1 MRIALL
7 GDLMLGR
14 SVSDAIAAHGPGYVW
29 GDTLPVLESADL
41 RIANLECPISERGHP
56 QRKWYTFRASLTAAR
71 ALVAGGIDCVS
82 LANNHAL
89 DYGEEALADTLRAL
103 DEAGVAHAGAGMDL
117 DQAMKP
123 ALLERG
129 GLRVAVAA
137 LTDNMPSWAARTRR
151 PGVHHVPLWSMPERV
166 HALRRKPLLGPLFD
180 AASELQA
187 VLRSRQ
193 ILAQLRR
200 TLALTDAADFVVLSC
215 HAGPNFCERPRPA
228 FRRFARAALQ
238 GGAHVLHGHSAH
250 VVQGIERVAGRPA
263 LYDTGD
269 FVDDYRVRRERND
282 RSFLFL
288 LDVDAAAKRT
298 TRVTAVP
305 VSIAR
310 CQVNLAPEPLA
321 AEICARMTRLCAAL
335 GTETAREGSG
345 LAVEL

>member
-1 MRIALL
+1 
-7 GDLMLGR
+7 
-14 SVSDAIAAHGPGYVW
+14 
-29 GDTLPVLESADL
+29 
-41 RIANLECPISERGHP
+41 
-56 QRKWYTFRASLTAAR
+56 
-71 ALVAGGIDCVS
+71 
-82 LANNHAL
+82 
-89 DYGEEALADTLRAL
+89 
-103 DEAGVAHAGAGMDL
+103 
-117 DQAMKP
+117 
-123 ALLERG
+123 
-129 GLRVAVAA
+129 
-137 LTDNMPSWAARTRR
+137 
-151 PGVHHVPLWSMPERV
+151 MPERV